1 MFVSGWGSCKHT
13 EFGPNLIN
21 ALLLNLEV
29 DSSLGYCI
37 ISFFFYRNSSIL
49 WEEYYLSQF
58 VSNSSVELF
67 AVYTEEVISG
77 LQYAALASDSPSRV
91 DVVTCDHAHRDAS
104 ALTPLNG
111 VRDLGWK
118 KNTLLSIFSLQI
130 MEMRVLLIIQRPRDT
145 LTNTCF
151 PF

>member
-1 MFVSGWGSCKHT
+1 MR
-13 EFGPNLIN
+13 E
-21 ALLLNLEV
+21 
-29 DSSLGYCI
+29 
-37 ISFFFYRNSSIL
+37 R
-49 WEEYYLSQF
+49 EEYYLSQW
-58 VSNSSVELF
+58 VSYPSVELF

-77 LQYAALASDSPSRV
+77 VHYATLTGNGASRV
-91 DVVTCDHAHRDAS
+91 DVVPCDHAHRDAS